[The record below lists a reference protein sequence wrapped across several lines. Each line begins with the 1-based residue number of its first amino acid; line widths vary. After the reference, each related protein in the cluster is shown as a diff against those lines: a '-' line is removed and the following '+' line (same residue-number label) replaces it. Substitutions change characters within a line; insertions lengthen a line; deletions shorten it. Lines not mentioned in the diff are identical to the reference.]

1 MTIIYFHLIILFI
14 LILLIHP
21 LILPWSLRGTGV
33 LAEAGGFQDLFLYR
47 YDQVRAEREYS
58 QKLEDFR
65 TYFCITMHTAQVRA
79 VREYSQ
85 KLEDEAAHWKQ
96 LLLER
101 NRVYKLGENNFLLA
115 KKGEIK
121 VGGSKKEIL

>member
-1 MTIIYFHLIILFI
+1 
-14 LILLIHP
+14 
-21 LILPWSLRGTGV
+21 
-33 LAEAGGFQDLFLYR
+33 
-47 YDQVRAEREYS
+47 
-58 QKLEDFR
+58 
-65 TYFCITMHTAQVRA
+65 MHTAQVRA

-121 VGGSKKEIL
+121 VGKLERKLFDF